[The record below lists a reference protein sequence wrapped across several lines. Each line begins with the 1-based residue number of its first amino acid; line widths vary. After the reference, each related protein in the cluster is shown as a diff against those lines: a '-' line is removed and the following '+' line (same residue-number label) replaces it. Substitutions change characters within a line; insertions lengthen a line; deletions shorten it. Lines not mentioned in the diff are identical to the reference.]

1 MWAQKYKNPHIYATN
16 PQEKECLCIKKSY
29 KRLRKRKN
37 MHFNLHHKPP
47 KVVRV
52 PQILL
57 KKHSKVYLTTCNI
70 YLTAC
75 NIYFT
80 TRNIYFTSC
89 NIVFTH
95 CRKLYEANERLCK
108 ASAEDFG
115 VRIRNRVPR
124 SSSTNENRMLPPWE
138 HPVAIYI
145 IKCMASQ
152 PETYRLRLKKSR
164 ISVEHS
170 SSNTPLRTSV
180 RGCRACGA

>member
-37 MHFNLHHKPP
+37 MHFNLHHNPP

-52 PQILL
+52 PQILR

-89 NIVFTH
+89 NIVFKH
-95 CRKLYEANERLCK
+95 CRELYEANERLCK

-115 VRIRNRVPR
+115 VRIKTEFPVVLPQTRTGCFRRGSILLLYILLNVCLR
-124 SSSTNENRMLPPWE
+124 SR
-138 HPVAIYI
+138 
-145 IKCMASQ
+145 
-152 PETYRLRLKKSR
+152 RL
-164 ISVEHS
+164 I
-170 SSNTPLRTSV
+170 
-180 RGCRACGA
+180 ACV

>member
-37 MHFNLHHKPP
+37 MHSNLHHKPP

-52 PQILL
+52 PQILR
-57 KKHSKVYLTTCNI
+57 KKHSKIYLKPCNIYFMTCNI
-70 YLTAC
+70 YLMTC
-75 NIYFT
+75 NIYCKA
-80 TRNIYFTSC
+80 C
-89 NIVFTH
+89 NIVFKH
-95 CRKLYEANERLCK
+95 CRELYEANERLCK

-115 VRIRNRVPR
+115 GKNKKQ
-124 SSSTNENRMLPPWE
+124 SSRGFSTNKNRMLPPWE

-170 SSNTPLRTSV
+170 SSNTPLCTSV